1 MIRLSSTEYS
11 QCENGHKMGATGAT
25 FMVSAEGS
33 AFNILSKK
41 EKNVLF
47 LLLKSIVTFVLQ
59 SICQPGEELN

>member
-1 MIRLSSTEYS
+1 
-11 QCENGHKMGATGAT
+11 MGATGAT